1 MYERFY
7 KLTERPF
14 KLTPDLRYL
23 FKSRSHNRA
32 LAYLRYGLQQGEGFM
47 IITGD
52 VGAGKTTLARAL
64 LSSLTRDQVHAAELV
79 STRLEAD
86 DMLRMVVAAF
96 GLASQDL
103 TKSVLLK
110 NLENFMKAR
119 AREGRRLLLLVD
131 ESQNLP
137 VGALEELRMLSNYQS
152 GDRPMLQTFL
162 LGQEEF
168 RATLAADGME
178 QFRQRVTAAHHLGPM
193 DVDDTR
199 QYIEHR
205 LRVAGWNDDP
215 HFTPGAY
222 ETIFHATGGVPRR
235 VNTLC
240 DRLLLHGAIEEI
252 HTLAEDTVHLVVEE
266 QQRELGR
273 AAPAQNLAQAPDSVV
288 DQAPV
293 FVPPVPAAAPVPPAP
308 QPEVAP
314 PHPEPPRLQLA
325 ENTVSDVE
333 RRMLA
338 VEKRME
344 SLEKQVRSELE
355 RTKKLL
361 MMAVLAGDDIDMTDA
376 LKTLRKVDE
385 A

>member
-52 VGAGKTTLARAL
+52 VGAGKTTLTRAL
-64 LSSLTRDQVHAAELV
+64 LASLTRDQVHAAELV

-103 TKSVLLK
+103 TKSVLLR

-131 ESQNLP
+131 ESQSLS

-215 HFTPGAY
+215 HLTPGAF
-222 ETIFHATGGVPRR
+222 EAIFHASGGIPRR

-273 AAPAQNLAQAPDSVV
+273 SAAPQPADNTLDEAPPPPPTAATVV
-288 DQAPV
+288 PT
-293 FVPPVPAAAPVPPAP
+293 PPPAP
-308 QPEVAP
+308 MESAP
-314 PHPEPPRLQLA
+314 LTPHPEPPRLQLA

-338 VEKRME
+338 LEKRME
-344 SLEKQVRSELE
+344 GLEKRVRAEVD

-361 MMAVLAGDDIDMTDA
+361 MMAVLAGDDTDMSDA